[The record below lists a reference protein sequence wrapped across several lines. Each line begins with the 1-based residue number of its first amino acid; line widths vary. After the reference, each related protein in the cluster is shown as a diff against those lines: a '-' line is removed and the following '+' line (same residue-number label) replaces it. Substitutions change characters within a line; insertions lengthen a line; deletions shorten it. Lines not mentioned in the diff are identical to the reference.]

1 MAELM
6 INLRFSEPQHYIQ
19 LDVNYVTIAPASELL
34 YECKVQG
41 PYYHSTSYLFSA
53 RAARIW
59 SFGALLGHPGASKL
73 ELGRFPDFSKI

>member
-6 INLRFSEPQHYIQ
+6 INFRISEPQHHIQ
-19 LDVNYVTIAPASELL
+19 LDTGYATIAPASELL

-41 PYYHSTSYLFSA
+41 PHYHSTSYLVSA

-59 SFGALLGHPGASKL
+59 SSGGPFGALWGL
-73 ELGRFPDFSKI
+73 

>member
-19 LDVNYVTIAPASELL
+19 LDVNCATIAPASELL

-41 PYYHSTSYLFSA
+41 PYYHSTSYLVSA

-59 SFGALLGHPGASKL
+59 SSGGPFGTLWCL
-73 ELGRFPDFSKI
+73 

>member
-6 INLRFSEPQHYIQ
+6 INIRFSDPQEHIQ
-19 LDVNYVTIAPASELL
+19 YRTSKSIFPTSELL

-41 PYYHSTSYLFSA
+41 QYYHSTSYLVSA

-59 SFGALLGHPGASKL
+59 SLGGPFGEP
-73 ELGRFPDFSKI
+73 